1 MKKLILLV
9 TLASSLQF
17 CTKSETETAVPITQS
32 DFVTTSSIA
41 KLTVATGIESFK
53 VLRINASEMEV
64 MASGTTSE
72 VNGQELSLNMQ
83 KFVISK
89 KGNSKKITS
98 VFINGQPSSL
108 ETDSEKFTFTTDGKT
123 FEIFNMKDIP
133 SVLEN
138 AQQLKF
144 FTLFSVLNDRTQADL
159 GRLNSEQIKA
169 RKLYLTYTIGW
180 GLTQTAA
187 NEDTDQGNAYYSQ
200 IYQNRGCT
208 KIGRDSGCALGSL
221 GCVTIDTW
229 ACSQP

>member
-1 MKKLILLV
+1 MKKLILLI

-17 CTKSETETAVPITQS
+17 CTKSETETAVPLASS

-41 KLTVATGIESFK
+41 KLTIATGIESFK
-53 VLRINASEMEV
+53 VLRINANEMEV
-64 MASGTTSE
+64 MASGTTSK
-72 VNGQELSLNMQ
+72 VNDQELSLNMQ

-89 KGNSKKITS
+89 NGLNKKIAST
-98 VFINGQPSSL
+98 FANGQISSL
-108 ETDSEKFTFTTDGKT
+108 ETYDEKFTFTTDGKT
-123 FEIFNMKDIP
+123 FEIFSMKDIP
-133 SVLEN
+133 SILEN

-144 FTLFSVLNDRTQADL
+144 FTLFSVLNDRTQPAL
-159 GRLNSEQIKA
+159 GRVDTEQLKA

-187 NEDTDQGNAYYSQ
+187 NEDTDQGNSYYSQ
-200 IYQNRGCT
+200 VYQARGCT